1 MIVVKLIGGLGNQLF
16 QYAAGRALAT
26 YHKTELMLDIS
37 HLKLISNGAYTQR
50 KFELDRFNINAAIVN
65 EEEVLKSF
73 DFTQNKFITRL
84 KKLSPRLFSK
94 MIFNEHHFNFHSE
107 FLRLPEDT
115 YLNGYWQ
122 SERYFNSFRDKL
134 MAEIT
139 LKEPMSSAA
148 LLVDKKIINVN
159 AVSLHVRRGDF
170 VSLKSANHF
179 HGYLEI
185 DYYKLAIEQIKNKV
199 ADPNFFIFSDDLDWC
214 KKNLDFIE
222 QKEFVEGKANGISTQ
237 EELILMSHCKH
248 NIIANS
254 SFSWWGAWL
263 NQNKSKTVIAPKNW
277 FADKKIN
284 TNDLI
289 PTNWI
294 KI

>member
-16 QYAAGRALAT
+16 QYAAGKALAT
-26 YHKTELMLDIS
+26 YHKTELIVDTS

-50 KFELDRFNINAAIVN
+50 KFELEKFNINVSIAN
-65 EEEVLKSF
+65 EDVLKIF
-73 DFTQNKFITRL
+73 NIDQNKFIRRL
-84 KKLSPRLFSK
+84 KKISPALFKK

-107 FLRLPEDT
+107 FLKLPKNT

-122 SERYFNSFRDKL
+122 SEKYFNSFREKL
-134 MAEIT
+134 LAEIT
-139 LKEPMSSAA
+139 LREALSANA
-148 LLVDKKIINVN
+148 AVLDKKINELN
-159 AVSLHVRRGDF
+159 SVSLHVRRGDF

-179 HGYLEI
+179 HGYLEV
-185 DYYKLAIEQIKNKV
+185 DYYKAAIEQIKNKET
-199 ADPNFFIFSDDLDWC
+199 DPFFFIFSDDMDWC
-214 KKNLDFIE
+214 KKNLDFIDK
-222 QKEFVEGKANGISTQ
+222 KEFIEGKEKGISTQ

-263 NQNKSKTVIAPKNW
+263 NQYQMKTVIAPKNW
-277 FADKKIN
+277 FVDKKIN

-289 PTNWI
+289 PNNWI

>member
-16 QYAAGRALAT
+16 QYAAGTALAN
-26 YHKTELMLDIS
+26 YHKTELYLDLS
-37 HLKLISNGAYTQR
+37 YLNADTKGAYTKR
-50 KFELDRFNINAAIVN
+50 KFELDKFNIQSKIADAGVLRNFNFN
-65 EEEVLKSF
+65 E
-73 DFTQNKFITRL
+73 NKFSVKL
-84 KKLSPRLFSK
+84 KKLLPGLFSK
-94 MIFNEHHFNFHSE
+94 MIFNEHQFNFHSN
-107 FLRLPEDT
+107 FLKFPATT

-122 SERYFNSFRDKL
+122 SEKYFNSFRGKL
-134 MAEIT
+134 LSEIT
-139 LKEPMSSAA
+139 LRSPFSEGAVAIAKNIQSA
-148 LLVDKKIINVN
+148 NS
-159 AVSLHVRRGDF
+159 VSLHVRRGDF

-179 HGYLEI
+179 HGHLEL
-185 DYYKLAIEQIKNKV
+185 DYYKLAFEKISSKIK
-199 ADPNFFIFSDDLDWC
+199 DPTFFVFSDDMDWC
-214 KKNLDFIE
+214 KVNFDFISS
-222 QKEFVEGKANGISTQ
+222 KKFIDGEGNGITTH

-263 NQNKSKTVIAPKNW
+263 NQNAGKIVIAPQNW

-289 PTNWI
+289 PSSWI

>member
-26 YHKTELMLDIS
+26 YHKTELELDTS
-37 HLKLISNGAYTQR
+37 HLRLVSNGSYTQR
-50 KFELDRFNINAAIVN
+50 KFELEKFNIHAVIAN
-65 EEEVLKSF
+65 ENTLKTF
-73 DFTQNKFITRL
+73 NFNQGRVITRL
-84 KKLSPRLFSK
+84 KKISPGLFNK
-94 MIFNEHHFNFHSE
+94 MIFNEHHFNFHTQ
-107 FLRLPEDT
+107 FLKLPKDT

-122 SERYFNSFRDKL
+122 SEKYFNSFREKL
-134 MAEIT
+134 LTEIS
-139 LKEPMSSAA
+139 LKEPLSLAA
-148 LLVDKKIINVN
+148 LAIDKKINEVN

-185 DYYKLAIEQIKNKV
+185 DYYKAALEQIKNKV
-199 ADPNFFIFSDDLDWC
+199 TDPVFFIFSDDLDWC
-214 KKNLDFIE
+214 KENFMFIDK
-222 QKEFVEGKANGISTQ
+222 KEFVEGKANGISTQ
-237 EELILMSHCKH
+237 EELVLMSHCKH
-248 NIIANS
+248 NVIANS

-263 NQNKSKTVIAPKNW
+263 NQNKNKTVIAPKNW

-289 PTNWI
+289 PNNWI

>member
-16 QYAAGRALAT
+16 QYAAGSALAN
-26 YHKTELMLDIS
+26 YHKTELFFDLSYLNADT
-37 HLKLISNGAYTQR
+37 KGAYTKR
-50 KFELDRFNINAAIVN
+50 KFELDKFNIHAKIADAA
-65 EEEVLKSF
+65 VLANFNF
-73 DFTQNKFITRL
+73 DENTTTVKL
-84 KKLSPRLFSK
+84 KKILPGLFGK
-94 MIFNEHHFNFHSE
+94 MIFNEHQFNFHSN
-107 FLRLPEDT
+107 FLKFPATT

-122 SERYFNSFRDKL
+122 SEKYFNSFRGKL
-134 MAEIT
+134 LNEIT
-139 LKEPMSSAA
+139 LSSPLSEGA
-148 LLVDKKIINVN
+148 LAIDKMIQNTN
-159 AVSLHVRRGDF
+159 SVSLHVRRGDF

-179 HGYLEI
+179 HGHLDL
-185 DYYKLAIEQIKNKV
+185 DYYKQAFEKINSKIK
-199 ADPNFFIFSDDLDWC
+199 DPTFFVFSDDMDWC
-214 KKNLDFIE
+214 RANFDFISS
-222 QKEFVEGKANGISTQ
+222 KEFIDGESNKITTH

-263 NQNKSKTVIAPKNW
+263 NQNTDKIVIAPQNW

-289 PTNWI
+289 PATWI

>member
-26 YHKTELMLDIS
+26 YHKTDLALDTS
-37 HLKLISNGAYTQR
+37 HLKLVSNGAYTQR
-50 KFELDRFNINAAIVN
+50 KFELGPFNINTTIAN
-65 EEEVLKSF
+65 EEILKNFNFEQSRF
-73 DFTQNKFITRL
+73 VTRL
-84 KKLSPRLFSK
+84 KKISPGLFNK
-94 MIFNEHHFNFHSE
+94 MIFNEHHFNFHTE
-107 FLRLPEDT
+107 FLKLPKDT

-122 SERYFNSFRDKL
+122 SEKYFNSFREKL
-134 MAEIT
+134 LAEIT
-139 LKEPMSSAA
+139 LKESLSATA
-148 LLVDKKIINVN
+148 LLIDKKISDVN
-159 AVSLHVRRGDF
+159 SVSLHVRRGDF

-179 HGYLEI
+179 HGYLEL
-185 DYYKLAIEQIKNKV
+185 DYYKAALEQIKNKV
-199 ADPNFFIFSDDLDWC
+199 TDPVFFIFSDDLDWC
-214 KKNLDFIE
+214 KTHLDFIE
-222 QKEFVEGKANGISTQ
+222 KKEFVEGKANGISTQ
-237 EELILMSHCKH
+237 EEMILMSRCKH

-263 NQNKSKTVIAPKNW
+263 NQNKSKTIVAPKNW

-289 PTNWI
+289 PSNWI